1 MTPAPSGVRYGRGD
15 WIPENPHR
23 RRPWSVYVLTVS
35 GPLRG
40 EGADTS
46 KGMTSTLAGKIVL
59 ITGVAHG
66 CGRVLAD
73 AFAAEGAKIVGCDV
87 DVEGGLAIAS
97 SVKAR
102 GEEMTFVEADVADES
117 AMHNVV
123 TSAVRVH
130 GRLDCAVNN
139 AGTETTGLI
148 ADADADVFDR
158 LSAINIKGVLNG
170 LKHEI
175 RAMRA
180 NGGGSIVNM
189 SSVTSDITA
198 VPANGVYAATKGA
211 VNALSKAA
219 AVEVAASNISV
230 NSLAFAAI
238 DIADDM
244 FWRFLNDQHIPPDQ
258 ILSAF
263 PMGRLG
269 RPEEL
274 VAAVRYLLSDDARY
288 VTGTMLV
295 LDGGYTA
302 V

>member
-1 MTPAPSGVRYGRGD
+1 MAASYAVVWSAINAAPQEWG
-15 WIPENPHR
+15 P
-23 RRPWSVYVLTVS
+23 VYVVTVS
-35 GPLRG
+35 GVTG
-40 EGADTS
+40 GTS
-46 KGMTSTLAGKIVL
+46 STLAGKVVV

-66 CGRVLAD
+66 CGRVLAES
-73 AFAAEGAKIVGCDV
+73 FAGEGAKVVGCDV
-87 DVEGGLAIAS
+87 DAGG
-97 SVKAR
+97 
-102 GEEMTFVEADVADES
+102 GEATAAAVTAGGYEMTFVEADVSDDADLQQ
-117 AMHNVV
+117 VV
-123 TSAVRVH
+123 STATRTY

-148 ADADADVFDR
+148 ADADADVVDR
-158 LSAINIKGVLNG
+158 LSAVNIRGVVNC

-189 SSVTSDITA
+189 SSVTSDMTA

-211 VNALSKAA
+211 VNALTKAA
-219 AVEVAASNISV
+219 AVEAASSNISV

-238 DIADDM
+238 DIPDDM
-244 FWRFLNDQHIPPDQ
+244 FWRFLDDQHIEPAQ

-274 VAAVRYLLSDDARY
+274 VAAVRYLLSDDARF
-288 VTGTMLV
+288 VTGTSLV